1 MLYNYT
7 LYNNYGTLL
16 LHLHYIVLFGRI
28 CKLSQVVMWPL
39 MEEKAIF
46 YDANPPVHSVYN
58 STGLWAFSEFQ
69 SFNFEVVRPLKKSLR
84 PAQVCLKIYSR
95 NIQRKKGISPC
106 ECGFLTE
113 SSQAEFSSARH
124 SFFFCGTLI
133 DVLFFVQ
140 QNLGKDRWCLLLLC
154 VLGQLL
160 RAPKDNKEWG
170 AQSPEA
176 VNLEQ
181 LCATHPC
188 RLGLS
193 FFNQSTTKKPWS
205 VVASSTIQ
213 IHKENL
219 FSMAPAP
226 RMAWPKGTQVMYHSW
241 GSKASLASLLQVHQ
255 GIYWPWLIQTNAD
268 NNHSVTNNW

>member
-1 MLYNYT
+1 MERFYCIFTILSC
-7 LYNNYGTLL
+7 LAE
-16 LHLHYIVLFGRI
+16 FASCR
-28 CKLSQVVMWPL
+28 KLSCDLSWKIKLSFMMPTHQFTVFTIPL
-39 MEEKAIF
+39 DFGPFQNFSLSILRWC
-46 YDANPPVHSVYN
+46 VHWKK
-58 STGLWAFSEFQ
+58 TWGQQRFAF
-69 SFNFEVVRPLKKSLR
+69 
-84 PAQVCLKIYSR
+84 IYSR
-95 NIQRKKGISPC
+95 NMEEERDFSLRMWRKR
-106 ECGFLTE
+106 ERYWLTE

-140 QNLGKDRWCLLLLC
+140 QNLGKDLWCLLLLC

-176 VNLEQ
+176 VDLEQ
-181 LCATHPC
+181 LRCATHPC

-193 FFNQSTTKKPWS
+193 DIIRVQRKNHEVLWHHPPFRSIKRF
-205 VVASSTIQ
+205 
-213 IHKENL
+213 

-241 GSKASLASLLQVHQ
+241 GSKASLASPLQVHQ